1 MGQPVKV
8 RESLR
13 DATLDARLLAH
24 PMQARIS
31 ETGERLRELARALP
45 GMRGRDRGLGHRDK
59 SILAKEVR
67 KRELSTVSTRRRS
80 LQNQNTLLRM
90 SCSCE
95 PCA

>member
-31 ETGERLRELARALP
+31 ETADRLREWARALP
-45 GMRGRDRGLGHRDK
+45 GLKGRDKGLGHRDK

-67 KRELSTVSTRRRS
+67 PREPCRWEEASRLTCPTRC
-80 LQNQNTLLRM
+80 M
-90 SCSCE
+90 SCSSE
-95 PCA
+95 PCV